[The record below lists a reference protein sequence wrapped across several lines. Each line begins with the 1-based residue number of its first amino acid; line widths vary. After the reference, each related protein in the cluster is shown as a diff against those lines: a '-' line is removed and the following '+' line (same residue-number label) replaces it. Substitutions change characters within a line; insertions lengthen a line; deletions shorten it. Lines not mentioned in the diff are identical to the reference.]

1 MITSTGRLVNDHRR
15 KTIDNLGLP
24 SLVTGLDS
32 LAIFSIVHPDWI
44 LIKTV
49 FTQKMLDR
57 SLLASSGSNAS
68 TQHDKSPLHKYF
80 QAFDE
85 LLVDIAKAIEEENLP
100 GQPRGPIEQVRLGR
114 LT

>member
-1 MITSTGRLVNDHRR
+1 MVNDHWR

-24 SLVTGLDS
+24 SLVTGLVS

-49 FTQKMLDR
+49 FTQRMLDR
-57 SLLASSGSNAS
+57 GLLASSGFNAS
-68 TQHDKSPLHKYF
+68 TRHDEGLVHKYF

-85 LLVDIAKAIEEENLP
+85 LLVDIAKAIEEEDLP
-100 GQPRGPIEQVRLGR
+100 GQPRGLIAQVRLRR